1 MKGRLKVMWG
11 TLVHPL
17 TAVLAGFIL
26 GGIII
31 ALSGFHPFQ
40 AVWGMLVG
48 GYGSPYALTTTL
60 TRAAP
65 IIFAGLAGALAWG
78 SGYSSLGAA
87 GQMTLGA
94 LVCAVTA
101 SNVRGPAI
109 LVMILSIL
117 GGVAAG
123 VLYSLISAWISERFQ
138 LFLLI
143 ITLMLNY
150 VADFAAS
157 YFTTY
162 VVKDPE
168 GLDASAI
175 QTQKIVNGV
184 LPKLFPKYSLHWG
197 FILAV
202 LTAVLILFIMK
213 KTSFGYKAKMGGLN
227 PNFASY
233 GGINRTRMMYRV
245 LALSGAVAGFGGAC
259 EVLGNTHRYIDSM
272 ISSPGYAWSGV
283 ITTLMANNHPIG
295 VLFSSI
301 FLSGLTT
308 GGSAIERRIGVPSE
322 VTSIIEGII
331 TLLVTAQLVI
341 RFRKQKKQGKTD
353 QTRGKGE
360 AA

>member
-1 MKGRLKVMWG
+1 MFQTAM
-11 TLVHPL
+11 HPL

-26 GGIII
+26 GGILI

-40 AVWGMLVG
+40 AVWGMLTG
-48 GYGSPYALTTTL
+48 GYGTAYALTTTL

-101 SNVRGPAI
+101 ANMRGPAL
-109 LVMILSIL
+109 LVMIISIIS
-117 GGVAAG
+117 GIAAG

-138 LFLLI
+138 LFLLV

-157 YFTTY
+157 YLTTY
-162 VVKDPE
+162 VVKDPT

-175 QTQKIVNGV
+175 QTQKIVKGI

-202 LTAVLILFIMK
+202 LSVLLILFIMK

-245 LALSGAVAGFGGAC
+245 LALSGAIAGFGGAC

-283 ITTLMANNHPIG
+283 ITTLMANNHPVG

-301 FLSGLTT
+301 FLAGLTT
-308 GGSAIERRIGVPSE
+308 GGSAIERHIGVPSE
-322 VTSIIEGII
+322 VTAIIEGII
-331 TLLVTAQLVI
+331 TLLVTAQFVI
-341 RFRKQKKQGKTD
+341 KFRKKSQQGRLMQNK
-353 QTRGKGE
+353 RREE
-360 AA
+360 AV